1 LSEENSEIV
10 GTELDTVRGGLAKI
24 KLFSDLTS
32 ESLYGLER
40 TCRWQQFA
48 ANDVV
53 LDRTD
58 GSREVF
64 FVAEGSVRVMNYIGE
79 EREVTLAEMKS
90 GDHFG
95 ELAAIGPRERTARV
109 VAMEKTIVG
118 AMTRDGFLEMLLEF
132 PQVSL
137 RLLHELAY
145 VISTMNERVATLS
158 IAKPRQRIYM
168 ELMRLAVPDPRGG
181 GAWLIEPVPQHNEI
195 ASWAGVDEVEVA
207 QAIGTLARE
216 KIIERKNRTLIIH
229 DRAKIHEMSAM

>member
-1 LSEENSEIV
+1 MSEDITESV
-10 GTELDTVRGGLAKI
+10 GTETDNLRGGLTKI
-24 KLFSDLTS
+24 KLFSDLPS
-32 ESLYGLER
+32 ESVHKLEKMCSWR
-40 TCRWQQFA
+40 QFA

-53 LDRTD
+53 VDRTD
-58 GSREVF
+58 GSRKVF

-79 EREVTLAEMKS
+79 NREVTLAEMKS

-109 VAMEKTIVG
+109 IAIEKTIVG
-118 AMTRDGFLEMLLEF
+118 AMARDKFLDMLLEF

-145 VISTMNERVATLS
+145 IISSMNERVATLS
-158 IAKPRQRIYM
+158 IAKPRQRIYL

-195 ASWAGVDEVEVA
+195 AAWAGVEEVEVA

-229 DRAKIHEMSAM
+229 DRAKIHEMAAM

>member
-1 LSEENSEIV
+1 LSEDITESV
-10 GTELDTVRGGLAKI
+10 GTETDNLRGGLTKI
-24 KLFSDLTS
+24 KLFSDLPS
-32 ESLYGLER
+32 ESVHKLEKMCSWR
-40 TCRWQQFA
+40 QFA

-53 LDRTD
+53 VDRTD
-58 GSREVF
+58 GSRKVF

-79 EREVTLAEMKS
+79 NREVTLAEMKS

-109 VAMEKTIVG
+109 IAIEKTIVG
-118 AMTRDGFLEMLLEF
+118 AMARDRFLDMLLEF

-145 VISTMNERVATLS
+145 IISSMNERVATLS
-158 IAKPRQRIYM
+158 IAKPRQRIYL

-195 ASWAGVDEVEVA
+195 AAWAGVEEVEVA

-229 DRAKIHEMSAM
+229 DRAKIHEMAAM

>member
-1 LSEENSEIV
+1 MSEDITESV
-10 GTELDTVRGGLAKI
+10 GTETDNLRGGLTKI
-24 KLFSDLTS
+24 KLFSDLPS
-32 ESLYGLER
+32 ESVHKLEKMCSWR
-40 TCRWQQFA
+40 QFA

-53 LDRTD
+53 VDRTD
-58 GSREVF
+58 GSRKVF

-79 EREVTLAEMKS
+79 NREVTLAEMKS

-95 ELAAIGPRERTARV
+95 ELAAIGPPERTARV
-109 VAMEKTIVG
+109 IAIEKTIVG
-118 AMTRDGFLEMLLEF
+118 AMARDRFLDMLIDF

-145 VISTMNERVATLS
+145 IISSMNERVATLS
-158 IAKPRQRIYM
+158 IAKPRQRIYL

-195 ASWAGVDEVEVA
+195 AAWAGVEEVEVA

-229 DRAKIHEMSAM
+229 DRAKIHEMAAM

>member
-1 LSEENSEIV
+1 MSEDITESV
-10 GTELDTVRGGLAKI
+10 GTETDNLRGGLTKI
-24 KLFSDLTS
+24 KLFSDLPS
-32 ESLYGLER
+32 ESVHKLEKMCSWR
-40 TCRWQQFA
+40 QFA

-53 LDRTD
+53 VDRTD
-58 GSREVF
+58 GSRKVF

-79 EREVTLAEMKS
+79 NREVTLAEMKS

-95 ELAAIGPRERTARV
+95 ELAAIGPPERTARV
-109 VAMEKTIVG
+109 IAIEKTIVG
-118 AMTRDGFLEMLLEF
+118 AMARDRFLDMLLEF

-145 VISTMNERVATLS
+145 IISSMNERVATLS
-158 IAKPRQRIYM
+158 IAKPRQRIYL

-195 ASWAGVDEVEVA
+195 AAWAGVEEVEVA

-229 DRAKIHEMSAM
+229 DRAKIHEMAAM